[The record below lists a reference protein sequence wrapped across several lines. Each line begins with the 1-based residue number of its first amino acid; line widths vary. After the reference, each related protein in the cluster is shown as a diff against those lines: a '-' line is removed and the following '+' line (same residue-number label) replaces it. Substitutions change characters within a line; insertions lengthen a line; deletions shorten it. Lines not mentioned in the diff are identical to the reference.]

1 MVTGKNASFIGDISS
16 VILPGSS
23 VADTISSFQSMD
35 YSVKYKVEIE
45 NFSDQPLELVRSE
58 IHSGYL
64 HNPPSPVI
72 MPGKRESFS
81 AHKGSGATGAIGA
94 VGYRI
99 GGSNNVVAISI
110 SCPYN
115 FNLASNT
122 LAVGI
127 YQWNTDK
134 VNQMTGN
141 YIYNKMRIP
150 KIYPGKEVNKGKS
163 LTLKE
168 TKEKLLEQPK
178 SRYWAGM
185 KRKLKGSYVPVERK
199 DFYYDA
205 IPIQANDEAGKY
217 LILGTMGTNHK
228 PTVRISLFPNRL
240 APS

>member
-64 HNPPSPVI
+64 HNPPPPVI
-72 MPGKRESFS
+72 MPGKKESYS
-81 AHKGSGATGAIGA
+81 AHKGSGATGAIGT

-134 VNQMTGN
+134 INQMTEN
-141 YIYNKMRIP
+141 YIYNKMQIP
-150 KIYPGKEVNKGKS
+150 KIYPGKEVNKGES

-168 TKEKLLEQPK
+168 TTKKLLEQPK

-228 PTVRISLFPNRL
+228 PTVRISLF
-240 APS
+240 SK